1 MQEITSAGGKAK
13 AVELDVSA
21 SQDEIAKGIKEA
33 WEAFGHLDILVSA
46 DFTVKKYCVPL
57 TRVSHYVL
65 NLIGM
70 SHAGPLWSVCMLT
83 QIPLIVIMNLVPWLP
98 HLLGVAVM
106 VL

>member
-46 DFTVKKYCVPL
+46 DFTVKSTL
-57 TRVSHYVL
+57 SHSHVSA
-65 NLIGM
+65 I
-70 SHAGPLWSVCMLT
+70 T
-83 QIPLIVIMNLVPWLP
+83 FRI
-98 HLLGVAVM
+98 
-106 VL
+106 